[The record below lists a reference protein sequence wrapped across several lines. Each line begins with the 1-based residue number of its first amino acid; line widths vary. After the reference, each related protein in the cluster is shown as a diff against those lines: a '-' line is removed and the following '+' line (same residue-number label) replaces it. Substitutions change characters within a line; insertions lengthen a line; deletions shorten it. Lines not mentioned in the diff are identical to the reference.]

1 VNLSSSIP
9 AEAAAAN
16 GAPGPEFLTVPQVGA
31 RLQVQPF
38 TVRRWIWAGKLKACL
53 LGACVRIRRQDLE
66 LFVSA
71 NTWTPE
77 LCQERTARPQAG
89 RRERRKTGR
98 AAPLEAAC
106 ALGPEEQ
113 RN

>member
-1 VNLSSSIP
+1 MNPTNSIP
-9 AEAAAAN
+9 AEAAPAN
-16 GAPGPEFLTVPQVGA
+16 GAPGPAFLTVQQVGA
-31 RLQVQPF
+31 RIQVQPF

-53 LGACVRIRRQDLE
+53 LGACVRIRREDLE

-89 RRERRKTGR
+89 RRERRKTGQ
-98 AAPLEAAC
+98 APLLKSAC
-106 ALGPEEQ
+106 ALSPEGQ
-113 RN
+113 GR